1 MPDGLVIAV
10 PVPKLN
16 VPDDPLR
23 MSMPASPPFSVVVP
37 VKLYDVVLSALSKT
51 RPGPLVAFN
60 VPLKV
65 IVPVVCPPL
74 TETIATLF
82 ACVMLPP

>member
-1 MPDGLVIAV
+1 MPDGLVIVV

-16 VPDDPLR
+16 VPADPLM

-37 VKLYDVVLSALSKT
+37 VKLYDVVLSALSND
-51 RPGPLVAFN
+51 RPVPLVAFN

-74 TETIATLF
+74 TQTIATLLV
-82 ACVMLPP
+82 CVMLPP

>member
-1 MPDGLVIAV
+1 M
-10 PVPKLN
+10 PVPKVN
-16 VPDDPLR
+16 VPADPLV

-37 VKLYDVVLSALSKT
+37 VKLYDVVLSALSNC
-51 RPGPLVAFN
+51 RPVPLVAFS
-60 VPLKV
+60 VPLNV

-74 TETIATLF
+74 TETIAALF